1 MAPEPRRPHHG
12 RVVTV
17 DSQRLKGRLAL
28 VTSGASGIG
37 AATVRRLSA
46 EGSHV
51 VVADR
56 DGEAAGKLAADIGG
70 DAVVVEVA
78 DVAAVRAAVAQVE
91 EAFGRVDVRVNNA
104 GVTGP
109 PCSWIRTRRRG
120 TQRWR

>member
-12 RVVTV
+12 RVMTV
-17 DSQRLKGRLAL
+17 DSHRLKGRLAL

-37 AATVRRLSA
+37 AATARRLSA

-70 DAVVVEVA
+70 NAVVV
-78 DVAAVRAAVAQVE
+78 DV
-91 EAFGRVDVRVNNA
+91 EAFGPVDVLVNNA